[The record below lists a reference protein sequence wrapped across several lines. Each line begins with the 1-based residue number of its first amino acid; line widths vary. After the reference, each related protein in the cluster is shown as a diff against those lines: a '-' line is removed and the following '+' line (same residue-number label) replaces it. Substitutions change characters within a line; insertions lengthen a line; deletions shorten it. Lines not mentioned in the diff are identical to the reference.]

1 MSIFRFGEKN
11 SNAYYDREVG
21 NREGNLFENFSSWTT
36 QIKRAGSL
44 LEIFGNTIQFELDD
58 KSYYLVPIT
67 SLDLSSP
74 TSISQLMSWRSS
86 AQFAFPS
93 RFKVSHEGTYRWLDV
108 AVLQNPNRALFWIV
122 ASDLSKLGHIGLQLN
137 LNELT
142 IEIDNVYKLE
152 SGPKGLMAKAVIRL
166 EQIVEEEFSLEKI
179 SLKVLE
185 SNIRAVDFYKK
196 LDYKVVHVTSLVE
209 VKNGET
215 LNLVP
220 GTPAVDNF
228 LTMSK
233 SLMATAFI
241 PSEILTAGP
250 SISNREINYVRDAV
264 TNGWNY
270 QHSDYITRFENS
282 FAEYIGSKYAMA
294 TSSCSGAL
302 HLALLALGIGP
313 GDEVIVPDVTWVATA
328 SAVMYTG
335 AKPVFAD
342 INVDDWTI
350 NPDSIKSLINKKTK
364 AIMPVHLYGYGA
376 NMARIMEISL
386 VNNLHVVEDA
396 APAIG
401 TEIDMKRA
409 GTFGDFGC
417 FSFQGA
423 KLLVTGEG
431 GMLVTDDED
440 LYKRAKKI
448 QDHGRKPGTFWIDEI
463 GHKYKMSNVT
473 AALGLAQIERAE
485 NLIFRKRR
493 MNRWYTDSLSDI
505 ESITFQSESPGTR
518 SICWMNSFTLKDDLI
533 ISRDELISS
542 LKKDGI
548 DSRPVFPAISQYPIW
563 KYDATIQPNAN
574 KIGATGINLPSGVL
588 LSQSAI
594 EKVCMSIRKAI
605 LS

>member
-1 MSIFRFGEKN
+1 
-11 SNAYYDREVG
+11 
-21 NREGNLFENFSSWTT
+21 
-36 QIKRAGSL
+36 
-44 LEIFGNTIQFELDD
+44 
-58 KSYYLVPIT
+58 
-67 SLDLSSP
+67 
-74 TSISQLMSWRSS
+74 
-86 AQFAFPS
+86 
-93 RFKVSHEGTYRWLDV
+93 
-108 AVLQNPNRALFWIV
+108 
-122 ASDLSKLGHIGLQLN
+122 
-137 LNELT
+137 
-142 IEIDNVYKLE
+142 
-152 SGPKGLMAKAVIRL
+152 MAKAMTTL
-166 EQIVEEEFSLEKI
+166 EGLIEEEFALEKM
-179 SLKVLE
+179 SLRVLE
-185 SNIRAVDFYKK
+185 SNNHAIRFYEK
-196 LDYKVVHVTSLVE
+196 LDYSITDVTPLIE
-209 VKNGET
+209 IRNGENV
-215 LNLVP
+215 NLVP
-220 GTPAVDNF
+220 GTPPIDNF
-228 LTMSK
+228 MTMSK
-233 SLMATAFI
+233 SLLNARKI
-241 PSEILTAGP
+241 PDEILTAGP
-250 SISNREINYVRDAV
+250 SISNREINYVQDAV
-264 TNGWNY
+264 STGWNY
-270 QHSDYITRFENS
+270 HHSDYIDRFENS
-282 FAEYIGSKYAMA
+282 FAEYVGSKYAMA

-342 INVDDWTI
+342 INVGDWTI
-350 NPDSIKSLINKKTK
+350 NPDSIKGLINKKTK

-376 NMARIMEISL
+376 AMTRIMEIARD
-386 VNNLHVVEDA
+386 NNLHVVEDA

-401 TEIDMKRA
+401 TEINMKRA

-431 GMLVTDDED
+431 GMLVTDNED

-493 MNRWYTDSLSDI
+493 INRWYTDSLSDI
-505 ESITFQSESPGTR
+505 ETITFQSESPGTR
-518 SICWMNSFTLKDDLI
+518 SIYWMNSFTLNDELI
-533 ISRDELISS
+533 ISRDELIRS

-563 KYDATIQPNAN
+563 KYEATVQPNAK

-588 LSQSAI
+588 LSKSAI